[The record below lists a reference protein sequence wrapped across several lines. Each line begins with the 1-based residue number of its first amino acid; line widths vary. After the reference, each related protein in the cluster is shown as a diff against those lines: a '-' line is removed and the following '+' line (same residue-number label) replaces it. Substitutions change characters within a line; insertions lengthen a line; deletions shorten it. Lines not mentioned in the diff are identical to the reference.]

1 MDDEWVGWGWHGD
14 CMWAIR
20 VGYGCGVAAWERRA
34 MDGGRIRLDGI
45 VGALVAVWATG
56 GGKVAGRGESGL

>member
-1 MDDEWVGWGWHGD
+1 MDDEWVRWGWHGD

-34 MDGGRIRLDGI
+34 TDGGRIRLDGVVRP
-45 VGALVAVWATG
+45 VGAQRIAG
-56 GGKVAGRGESGL
+56 GVR